1 MELEYVEIKT
11 SGGNMYG
18 GDQKLFGKKAAKSG
32 CGMIAVC
39 DMLLFLQRENS
50 APVSFSEYTDFVEK
64 FRDEIAYKS
73 SSNPF
78 GIFAGK
84 LVKMLNESC
93 EAPVFKFYGRKKF
106 RKESDLAES
115 VKNSIKSGLPVIAR
129 IGLNG
134 GRLRCGICFP
144 ASGNIFKKCVLDWH
158 YITVTGISENG
169 ALTFS
174 SWGGKGTVSCAELL
188 RHLGLTGGII
198 IASPEKRL
206 SK

>member
-1 MELEYVEIKT
+1 MELEYVKIKT
-11 SGGNMYG
+11 SGGYMYG
-18 GDQKLFGKKAAKSG
+18 GDQKLFGKRAAKSG

-39 DMLLFLQRENS
+39 DMLLFLRGKSS
-50 APVSFSEYTDFVEK
+50 APVSFSEYTDFVGN

-73 SSNPF
+73 SSNPL
-78 GIFAGK
+78 GIFPGK
-84 LVKMLNESC
+84 LVKMLNESGH
-93 EAPVFKFYGRKKF
+93 AFKFYGRKKF
-106 RKESDLAES
+106 RKENDLAEFI
-115 VKNSIKSGLPVIAR
+115 KNSIKGGLPVIAR

-144 ASGNIFKKCVLDWH
+144 ASGNVRKKCVLDWH
-158 YITVTGISENG
+158 YVTVTGISGNG
-169 ALTFS
+169 TLTFS

-188 RHLGLTGGII
+188 RHFGVTGGVI